1 VATGDPGGEKS
12 ASLKASSVVRFY
24 LWRVARGLQF
34 RGVVDMDTAG
44 WSRDVSSALG
54 RFRQLLRALG
64 YFRPDAGRIAL
75 TLGLLLLS
83 IGLNLLKPWPLALLV
98 DSVLG
103 SKPYPGWLPETLQ
116 GWGPAAQI
124 TALVGAALGLH
135 LIHAAACAGH
145 VYFSIGV
152 GLRGLRRVRDDVFS
166 WLQRLSL
173 RYHHGTEAG
182 DIIFRAGTDTCAFQ
196 TLFLHGLLIF
206 VSATGTLLFM
216 AVAMAKLNLSLTAV
230 ALVAVPILLLSIK
243 IFGRAMRVRGTAAQQ
258 AEGKVYALIHQ
269 GITALPLIQS
279 HAREHHE
286 QQRFTAHTE
295 EARQHKMAQQ
305 GLEVFYWGSISVIL
319 SACTL
324 GVTWVGAQQ
333 VLSGNLTVGELL
345 VFLAYVAQLFEPL
358 HQLSQVGATLSSARA
373 STRRVFEI
381 LDTPEEV
388 KDRSEARRV
397 CQGRELDGLGGLP
410 TSADNMFAAAGATP
424 GGSTR
429 PPLPVY
435 GNVTYDDVSFAYDS
449 SRAVLR
455 HISFKLLA
463 GTSAAIIGPSGAGKT
478 TLLNLLPRFFDPT
491 SGAVLLE
498 GVDLRDLRLE
508 DLRAQVG
515 LVLQEP
521 IILPTTVAENISYGK
536 PEATMEEIERA
547 AHLARADELIER
559 LPQHYRTVIGD
570 GGAHL
575 SVGEKQRINLAR
587 AFLKDAPILL
597 MDEPTSALDVES
609 EAQVVA
615 SLFELMRGRTTL
627 MVAHRL
633 TTIRRVDKIL
643 VVDNGRLTEMGAP
656 EDLLAEQGYYARV
669 VGGQLDL

>member
-1 VATGDPGGEKS
+1 MNIAGRTRD
-12 ASLKASSVVRFY
+12 LTSSV
-24 LWRVARGLQF
+24 
-34 RGVVDMDTAG
+34 
-44 WSRDVSSALG
+44 G

-64 YFRPDAGRIAL
+64 YFRPDAGRIAVS
-75 TLGLLLLS
+75 LGLLLLG
-83 IGLNLLKPWPLALLV
+83 IGLNLLKPWPLAFLV
-98 DSVLG
+98 DSILG
-103 SKPYPGWLPETLQ
+103 SKPYPGWLPDAARA
-116 GWGPAAQI
+116 WGQPAQL
-124 TALVGAALGLH
+124 TAVIAASLGLH
-135 LIHAAACAGH
+135 LVHAAACAGH
-145 VYFSIGV
+145 AYLSIGV
-152 GLRGLRRVRDDVFS
+152 GLRGLRRVRDDVFG

-182 DIIFRAGTDTCAFQ
+182 DIIFRAGTDTSAFQ
-196 TLFLHGLLIF
+196 ILFLQGLLTFI
-206 VSATGTLLFM
+206 SATGTLLFM
-216 AVAMAKLNLSLTAV
+216 AVAMAQLNLRLAAV
-230 ALVAVPILLLSIK
+230 AMVAVPILLLSIK
-243 IFGRAMRVRGTAAQQ
+243 VFGRAMRVRGTAAQQ

-279 HAREHHE
+279 HAREDHE
-286 QQRFTAHTE
+286 RQRFMTHTE
-295 EARQHKMAQQ
+295 AARQQKMAQQ

-333 VLSGNLTVGELL
+333 VLAANLTVGELL
-345 VFLAYVAQLFEPL
+345 VFLAYVAQLFDPL
-358 HQLSQVGATLSSARA
+358 HQLSQVGATLSSASA

-388 KDRSEARRV
+388 KDRPEARRV
-397 CQGRELDGLGGLP
+397 CQGRDLEGSAGLP
-410 TSADNMFAAAGATP
+410 TSADDMFAAGGAPAGSP
-424 GGSTR
+424 G

-435 GNVTYDDVSFAYDS
+435 GNVTYDDVSFGYES
-449 SRAVLR
+449 SRPVLR
-455 HISFKLLA
+455 QISFKLLA

-478 TLLNLLPRFFDPT
+478 TLLNLLPRFFDPV

-508 DLRAQVG
+508 DLRAQIA

-536 PEATMEEIERA
+536 PQATMEEIEAA
-547 AHLARADELIER
+547 AHAAGAAQLIEK
-559 LPQHYRTVIGD
+559 LPEHYRTVIGD
-570 GGAHL
+570 GGARL

-615 SLFELMRGRTTL
+615 SLFALMRGRTTL

-633 TTIRRVDKIL
+633 TTIRRVDTIL

-656 EDLLAEQGYYARV
+656 EDLVAEQGYYARV
-669 VGGQLDL
+669 VGGQLAL

>member
-1 VATGDPGGEKS
+1 MKPRAWTSDLTS
-12 ASLKASSVVRFY
+12 SSV
-24 LWRVARGLQF
+24 A
-34 RGVVDMDTAG
+34 
-44 WSRDVSSALG
+44 
-54 RFRQLLRALG
+54 RFRLLARALG
-64 YFRPDAGRIAL
+64 YFRPDGGRIGL
-75 TLGLLLLS
+75 SVGLLLAG
-83 IGLNLLKPWPLALLV
+83 IAINLLKPWPLAVLV
-98 DSVLG
+98 DSVLAD
-103 SKPYPGWLPETLQ
+103 KPYPTWLPSEMRAWAQ
-116 GWGPAAQI
+116 PGQI
-124 TALVGAALGLH
+124 TAIIGASLVLYLAHSAV
-135 LIHAAACAGH
+135 CAGH
-145 VYFSIGV
+145 VYLTIGI
-152 GLRGLRRVRDDVFS
+152 GLRGLRRVRDDVFG

-173 RYHHGTEAG
+173 RYHHGTVAG

-196 TLFLHGLLIF
+196 TLFLQGLLTFI
-206 VSATGTLLFM
+206 SATGTLLFM
-216 AVAMAKLNLSLTAV
+216 AVAMAQLNLRLAAV
-230 ALVAVPILLLSIK
+230 AMVAVPILLLSIK
-243 IFGRAMRVRGTAAQQ
+243 VFGRAMRVRGTAAQQ

-279 HAREHHE
+279 HAREQHE
-286 QQRFTAHTE
+286 RERFMTQTE
-295 EARQHKMAQQ
+295 AARQQKMAQQ

-333 VLSGNLTVGELL
+333 VLAANLTVGELL
-345 VFLAYVAQLFEPL
+345 VFLAYVAQLFDPL
-358 HQLSQVGATLSSARA
+358 HQLSQVGSTLSSASA

-388 KDRSEARRV
+388 KDRAEARPV
-397 CQGRELDGLGGLP
+397 CPGRDLDGPAGLP
-410 TSADNMFAAAGATP
+410 TSADNMFAAVGGVP
-424 GGSTR
+424 GGSPC

-435 GNVTYDDVSFAYDS
+435 GNVTYDDVCFAYER
-449 SRAVLR
+449 SRPVLR
-455 HISFKLLA
+455 GISFKLLA

-491 SGAVLLE
+491 RGAVLLE

-508 DLRAQVG
+508 DLRAQIA

-536 PEATMEEIERA
+536 PQATMEEIEVA
-547 AHLARADELIER
+547 AHAARADELIEK

-615 SLFELMRGRTTL
+615 SLFALMRGRTTL

-643 VVDNGRLTEMGAP
+643 VVENGRLTEMGAP
-656 EDLLAEQGYYARV
+656 DDLLAEQGYYARV
-669 VGGQLDL
+669 VSGQLDL

>member
-1 VATGDPGGEKS
+1 MSGIYMNNTGMSTIGRPHDPS
-12 ASLKASSVVRFY
+12 TFV
-24 LWRVARGLQF
+24 
-34 RGVVDMDTAG
+34 
-44 WSRDVSSALG
+44 G
-54 RFRQLLRALG
+54 RFRDLLRALS

-83 IGLNLLKPWPLALLV
+83 IALNLLKPWPLALLV
-98 DSVLG
+98 DSILG
-103 SKPYPGWLPETLQ
+103 SKPYPEWFPDQ
-116 GWGPAAQI
+116 VRSWGHPAQL
-124 TALVGAALGLH
+124 TAIVGAALVLH
-135 LIHAAACAGH
+135 LVHAAACAGH
-145 VYFSIGV
+145 VYVSIGV
-152 GLRGLRRVRDDVFS
+152 GLRGLRRVRDDVFG

-173 RYHHGTEAG
+173 RYHHGSEAG
-182 DIIFRAGTDTCAFQ
+182 DIIFRAGTDTSAFQ
-196 TLFLHGLLIF
+196 TLFLQGLLIF

-216 AVAMAKLNLSLTAV
+216 AVAMARLDLRLTAV
-230 ALVAVPILLLSIK
+230 AMVAVPILLLSIK
-243 IFGRAMRVRGTAAQQ
+243 VFGRAMRERGMAAQE
-258 AEGKVYALIHQ
+258 AESKIYALIHQ
-269 GITALPLIQS
+269 GITAMPLIQS

-286 QQRFTAHTE
+286 RQRFTTHTE
-295 EARQHKMAQQ
+295 EARQQKMAQQ
-305 GLEVFYWGSISVIL
+305 GLEVFYWCSISVIL

-333 VLSGNLTVGELL
+333 VLASTMTVGELL

-358 HQLSQVGATLSSARA
+358 HQLSKVGATLSSARA

-388 KDRSEARRV
+388 KNRPEARPV
-397 CQGRELDGLGGLP
+397 CSGRNLDGSAGLP
-410 TSADNMFAAAGATP
+410 TSAENMFVGGVP
-424 GGSTR
+424 GGSPR

-435 GNVTYDDVSFAYDS
+435 GNVTYDDVSFAYES
-449 SRAVLR
+449 SRPVLR
-455 HISFKLLA
+455 HVSFKLLA

-478 TLLNLLPRFFDPT
+478 TLLNLLTRFFDPV

-508 DLRAQVG
+508 ELRAQVA

-521 IILPTTVAENISYGK
+521 IILPTTVAENISYGN
-536 PEATMEEIERA
+536 PDATMADIEAA
-547 AHLARADELIER
+547 AHAAHAHDLIEK
-559 LPQHYRTVIGD
+559 LPQHYRTLIGD
-570 GGAHL
+570 GGARL

-587 AFLKDAPILL
+587 AFLKNAPILL

-615 SLFELMRGRTTL
+615 SLFALMRGRTTL

-633 TTIRRVDKIL
+633 TTIRRVDNIL
-643 VVDNGRLTEMGAP
+643 VVDDGRLTEMGAP

-669 VGGQLDL
+669 VGGQLSL

>member
-1 VATGDPGGEKS
+1 
-12 ASLKASSVVRFY
+12 
-24 LWRVARGLQF
+24 
-34 RGVVDMDTAG
+34 MDTTG
-44 WSRDVSSALG
+44 GTRDLTSSAG
-54 RFRQLLRALG
+54 RLRQLVRALG
-64 YFRPDAGRIAL
+64 YFRPDTGRIAL
-75 TLGLLLLS
+75 SLGLLLLG

-103 SKPYPGWLPETLQ
+103 GKPYPGWLPDAARA
-116 GWGPAAQI
+116 WGQPAQI
-124 TALVGAALGLH
+124 TAVIAASLALH
-135 LIHAAACAGH
+135 LAHAAACAGH
-145 VYFSIGV
+145 AYLSIGV
-152 GLRGLRRVRDDVFS
+152 GLRGLRRVRDDVFG

-196 TLFLHGLLIF
+196 TLYLQGFLTFL
-206 VSATGTLLFM
+206 SATGTLLFM
-216 AVAMAKLNLSLTAV
+216 AVAMVRLNLRLAAV
-230 ALVAVPILLLSIK
+230 AMVAVPILLLSIK
-243 IFGRAMRVRGTAAQQ
+243 VFGRAMRVRGTAAQQ
-258 AEGKVYALIHQ
+258 AESKVYALILQ

-279 HAREHHE
+279 HAREDHE
-286 QQRFTAHTE
+286 RQRFTAHTE
-295 EARQHKMAQQ
+295 EARQQKMAQQ
-305 GLEVFYWGSISVIL
+305 GLEVFYWGSVSVIL

-324 GVTWVGAQQ
+324 GVTWVGAQE
-333 VLSGNLTVGELL
+333 VLAANLTVGELL
-345 VFLAYVAQLFEPL
+345 VFLAYVAQLFDPL
-358 HQLSQVGATLSSARA
+358 HQLSQVGATLSSASA

-388 KDRSEARRV
+388 KDGPEARRV
-397 CQGRELDGLGGLP
+397 CQGRDPDGPAGLP
-410 TSADNMFAAAGATP
+410 TSADDMFAAAAGEPAVP
-424 GGSTR
+424 AR

-435 GNVTYDDVSFAYDS
+435 GNVTYDDVSFGYES
-449 SRAVLR
+449 SRPVLR

-463 GTSAAIIGPSGAGKT
+463 GTSAAIIGPSGSGKT
-478 TLLNLLPRFFDPT
+478 TLLNLLPRFFDPA

-498 GVDLRDLRLE
+498 GVDLRELRLE
-508 DLRAQVG
+508 DLRAQIA

-536 PEATMEEIERA
+536 PHATMAEIEAA
-547 AHLARADELIER
+547 AHAAHADQLIEK
-559 LPQHYRTVIGD
+559 LPQHYRTVVGD
-570 GGAHL
+570 GGARL

-615 SLFELMRGRTTL
+615 SLFALMRGRTTL

-633 TTIRRVDKIL
+633 TTIRRVDQIL

>member
-1 VATGDPGGEKS
+1 MNTVGQPQD
-12 ASLKASSVVRFY
+12 SS
-24 LWRVARGLQF
+24 
-34 RGVVDMDTAG
+34 
-44 WSRDVSSALG
+44 SIG
-54 RFRQLLRALG
+54 RFRQLVRALG
-64 YFRPDAGRIAL
+64 YFRPDAGRVAI

-83 IGLNLLKPWPLALLV
+83 IGLNLLKPWPLAVLV

-103 SKPYPGWLPETLQ
+103 SKPYPAWLPDGIQ
-116 GWGPAAQI
+116 HWGQPAQI
-124 TALVGAALGLH
+124 TAIVAASLVLH
-135 LIHAAACAGH
+135 LVHASSCAGH
-145 VYFSIGV
+145 VYLSIGV
-152 GLRGLRRVRDDVFS
+152 GLRGLRRVRDEVFG

-196 TLFLHGLLIF
+196 TLFLHGFLIF
-206 VSATGTLLFM
+206 ISAAGTLLFM
-216 AVAMAKLNLSLTAV
+216 AVAMARLDLRLTGV

-243 IFGRAMRVRGTAAQQ
+243 VFGRAMRERGTVAQQ
-258 AEGKVYALIHQ
+258 AESKIYALIHQ

-279 HAREHHE
+279 NAREHHE
-286 QQRFTAHTE
+286 RQRFTAHTE
-295 EARQHKMAQQ
+295 EARHHKMAQQ

-333 VLSGNLTVGELL
+333 VLAANLTVGELL
-345 VFLAYVAQLFEPL
+345 VFLAYVAQLFDPL
-358 HQLSQVGATLSSARA
+358 HQLSQVGATLSSASA

-388 KDRSEARRV
+388 KDRPEARQV
-397 CQGRELDGLGGLP
+397 CQGRDLTGSAGLP
-410 TSADNMFAAAGATP
+410 TSADDMFAGGAPAGSP
-424 GGSTR
+424 C

-435 GNVTYDDVSFAYDS
+435 GNVTYDDVSFGYES
-449 SRAVLR
+449 SRPVLR
-455 HISFKLLA
+455 QISFKLLA

-478 TLLNLLPRFFDPT
+478 TLLNLLPRFFDPAA
-491 SGAVLLE
+491 GAVLLE

-508 DLRAQVG
+508 DLRAQIA

-536 PEATMEEIERA
+536 PQATMEEIEAA
-547 AHLARADELIER
+547 AHAARADELIEK

-570 GGAHL
+570 GGARL

-615 SLFELMRGRTTL
+615 SLFALMRGRTTL

-633 TTIRRVDKIL
+633 STIRRVDKIL

-669 VGGQLDL
+669 VGGQLAL

>member
-1 VATGDPGGEKS
+1 
-12 ASLKASSVVRFY
+12 
-24 LWRVARGLQF
+24 
-34 RGVVDMDTAG
+34 MDTAA
-44 WSRDVSSALG
+44 WSRELSSSVG
-54 RFRQLLRALG
+54 RFRQLVRALG

-98 DSVLG
+98 DSILG
-103 SKPYPGWLPETLQ
+103 SKAYPAWLPDEPRA
-116 GWGPAAQI
+116 WGQPAQL
-124 TALVGAALGLH
+124 TAIIAASLALH
-135 LIHAAACAGH
+135 LAHAAACAGH
-145 VYFSIGV
+145 VYLSIGV
-152 GLRGLRRVRDDVFS
+152 GLRGLRRVRDDVFG

-196 TLFLHGLLIF
+196 ILFLQGLLVFI
-206 VSATGTLLFM
+206 SATGTLLFM
-216 AVAMAKLNLSLTAV
+216 AFAMARLNLPLTAV

-243 IFGRAMRVRGTAAQQ
+243 VFGRALRVRGTAAQQ
-258 AEGKVYALIHQ
+258 AESKVYALIHQ

-279 HAREHHE
+279 NAREHHE

-333 VLSGNLTVGELL
+333 VLAGTLTVGELL

-358 HQLSQVGATLSSARA
+358 HQLSQAGATLSSASA

-388 KDRSEARRV
+388 KDRPEVRRV
-397 CQGRELDGLGGLP
+397 CQGRDLDGLAALP
-410 TSADNMFAAAGATP
+410 TSADNMFVPAGGAP
-424 GGSTR
+424 AGSAR

-435 GNVTYDDVSFAYDS
+435 GNVTFDDVSFAYES
-449 SRAVLR
+449 SRPVLR

-508 DLRAQVG
+508 DLRAQIA

-536 PEATMEEIERA
+536 PQATMQEIEAA
-547 AHLARADELIER
+547 AHAARADELIER
-559 LPQHYRTVIGD
+559 LPKHYRTVIGD
-570 GGAHL
+570 GGACL

-609 EAQVVA
+609 EAKVVA
-615 SLFELMRGRTTL
+615 SLFALMRGRTTL

-643 VVDNGRLTEMGAP
+643 VVDNGCLTEMGAP
-656 EDLLAEQGYYARV
+656 DDLLAEQGYYARV

>member
-1 VATGDPGGEKS
+1 
-12 ASLKASSVVRFY
+12 
-24 LWRVARGLQF
+24 
-34 RGVVDMDTAG
+34 MDTAG
-44 WSRDVSSALG
+44 WTRDLTSSIG

-75 TLGLLLLS
+75 TLGLLLFS

-98 DSVLG
+98 DSILG
-103 SKPYPGWLPETLQ
+103 NKPYPGWLPDVARD
-116 GWGPAAQI
+116 WGHPAQI
-124 TALVGAALGLH
+124 TAIVAASLGLH
-135 LIHAAACAGH
+135 LIHTAACAGH
-145 VYFSIGV
+145 VYLSIGV
-152 GLRGLRRVRDDVFS
+152 GLRGLRRVRDDVFG

-196 TLFLHGLLIF
+196 TLFLQGLLTFI
-206 VSATGTLLFM
+206 SATGTLLFM
-216 AVAMAKLNLSLTAV
+216 AVAMAQLNLRLTAV

-243 IFGRAMRVRGTAAQQ
+243 VFGRAMRVRGTAAQQ
-258 AEGKVYALIHQ
+258 AESKVYALIHQ
-269 GITALPLIQS
+269 GISALPLIQS
-279 HAREHHE
+279 HAREDHE
-286 QQRFTAHTE
+286 RQRFTAHTE

-333 VLSGNLTVGELL
+333 VLAANLTVGELL
-345 VFLAYVAQLFEPL
+345 VFLAYVTQLFEPL

-373 STRRVFEI
+373 STQRVFEI

-388 KDRSEARRV
+388 KDRPEARRV
-397 CQGRELDGLGGLP
+397 CLGRDLDGSAGLP
-410 TSADNMFAAAGATP
+410 TSADNMFAAAGGTP
-424 GGSTR
+424 AGSPR

-449 SRAVLR
+449 SRPVLR

-478 TLLNLLPRFFDPT
+478 TLLNLLPRFFDPV

-508 DLRAQVG
+508 DLRAQIA

-536 PEATMEEIERA
+536 PQATMEEIEAA
-547 AHLARADELIER
+547 AHAARADELIER

-570 GGAHL
+570 GGARL

-615 SLFELMRGRTTL
+615 SLFALMRGRTTL

-643 VVDNGRLTEMGAP
+643 VVDNGGLTEMGAP

-669 VGGQLDL
+669 VGGQLNL

>member
-1 VATGDPGGEKS
+1 MNTVGQPQD
-12 ASLKASSVVRFY
+12 ASSSI
-24 LWRVARGLQF
+24 A
-34 RGVVDMDTAG
+34 
-44 WSRDVSSALG
+44 

-64 YFRPDAGRIAL
+64 YFRPDAGRVAI

-83 IGLNLLKPWPLALLV
+83 IGLNLLKPWPLAVLV

-103 SKPYPGWLPETLQ
+103 SKPYPAWLPY
-116 GWGPAAQI
+116 GMKSWGQPAQI
-124 TALVGAALGLH
+124 TAIVAAALVLH
-135 LIHAAACAGH
+135 LVHASSCAGH
-145 VYFSIGV
+145 IYLSIGV
-152 GLRGLRRVRDDVFS
+152 GLRGLRRVRDEVFG

-196 TLFLHGLLIF
+196 TLFLHGFLIF
-206 VSATGTLLFM
+206 VSAAGTLLFM
-216 AVAMAKLNLSLTAV
+216 AVAMARLDLRLTGV

-243 IFGRAMRVRGTAAQQ
+243 VFGRAMRERGTVAQQ
-258 AEGKVYALIHQ
+258 AESKIYALIHQ

-286 QQRFTAHTE
+286 QERFITHTE
-295 EARQHKMAQQ
+295 EARHHKMAQQ

-319 SACTL
+319 SVCTL

-333 VLSGNLTVGELL
+333 VLNSTMTVGELL

-358 HQLSQVGATLSSARA
+358 NQLSQVGATLSSARA

-388 KDRSEARRV
+388 KSRPEARPL
-397 CQGRELDGLGGLP
+397 CLGRDLDGSAELP
-410 TSADNMFAAAGATP
+410 TTAENMFVSGGGARAGSP
-424 GGSTR
+424 P

-435 GNVTYDDVSFAYDS
+435 GNVTYDDVSFAYES
-449 SRAVLR
+449 SRPVLR

-478 TLLNLLPRFFDPT
+478 TLLNLLPRFFDPE

-508 DLRAQVG
+508 DLRAQVA

-536 PEATMEEIERA
+536 PGATMERIEAA
-547 AHLARADELIER
+547 AHAARADELIEK
-559 LPQHYRTVIGD
+559 LPDHYRTVIGD
-570 GGAHL
+570 GGARL

-615 SLFELMRGRTTL
+615 SLFALMRGRTTL

-643 VVDNGRLTEMGAP
+643 VVSNGRLTEMGAP

-669 VGGQLDL
+669 VGGQLAL